1 VSATQG
7 EGPRPR
13 EVWLLVLG
21 SVALAVIVTWPLAIH
36 PGHRI
41 AQNLADPIRT
51 AWQVAWTGHALA
63 HQPLHVWQSN
73 AFWPLG
79 NSLAFSDSLLGY
91 APFGL
96 AGSGQTAAL
105 VRYNLLFLLAYA
117 LPLIGAYLLGRELGL
132 RPAAA
137 AVAGLAF
144 AYAPARSEFNS
155 HLHVIS
161 SGAIPLSLFLLVR
174 GYRRQRPGIVFAGW
188 AVAAW
193 QLSLGFTLGLQL
205 AYLLAV
211 VAIVVGVLWWRR
223 ERRALPRPVL
233 LASVAG
239 VALFAV
245 VGAFQARP
253 YLQVADRYEG
263 ARRSEAQVQRYSASP
278 RAYLSASPENRLW
291 AGATAG
297 IRDDLREPKETSLFP
312 GLAIVLLAGVGVVA
326 GTAFS
331 RRLRAGLAIGV
342 LVCAVCALGF
352 GLANGWLGYRW
363 LFKFAP
369 GWGGVRTPGRIV
381 TLVTLG
387 LALLAGAGAQRLMAR
402 DRRAAVALAAVL
414 PALVLAEGV
423 FSLDQPRV
431 PRAPAALAGLDG
443 PQIHLPIGPYDRLY
457 QFWSVE
463 GFPKIANGVS
473 TIGLPPLERLRDQME
488 DFPDRRSVRALR
500 KLGIRTVVLHT
511 GDRVHALPPS
521 SEPPRPPDPDQAAD
535 RDAGNLGLTREDADD
550 DVVIYRIRDSAV
562 P

>member
-1 VSATQG
+1 
-7 EGPRPR
+7 
-13 EVWLLVLG
+13 VWLLVLG
-21 SVALAVIVTWPLAIH
+21 SLALAVVVTWPLAIH
-36 PGHRI
+36 PGQRI

-63 HQPLHVWQSN
+63 HQPLHIWQSN

-96 AGSGQTAAL
+96 IGSGETAAL

-117 LPLIGAYLLGRELGL
+117 LPLIGAYLLARELGL

-144 AYAPARSEFNS
+144 AYAPARAEFNS

-161 SGAIPLSLFLLVR
+161 SGAIPLSLFFLVR
-174 GYRRQRPGIVFAGW
+174 GYRLQRPGVVFAGW

-211 VAIVVGVLWWRR
+211 VAVVFGVLRWRG
-223 ERRALPRPVL
+223 ERRMPPRPVIV
-233 LASVAG
+233 ASVAG
-239 VALFAV
+239 VALFAA

-263 ARRSEAQVQRYSASP
+263 HRSEAQVKRYSASP
-278 RAYLSASPENRLW
+278 RTYLSAPEENRLW

-312 GLAIVLLAGVGVVA
+312 GLAIVLLAGVGVAA

-331 RRLRAGLAIGV
+331 RALRIGLAIGV
-342 LVCAVCALGF
+342 VACALFALGF
-352 GLANGWLGYRW
+352 GVANGWLGYRW

-369 GWGGVRTPGRIV
+369 GWGGVRTPGRLV

-387 LALLAGAGAQRLMAR
+387 LALLAGAGAQRVLAAAR
-402 DRRAAVALAAVL
+402 DRRAALALAAVL
-414 PALVLAEGV
+414 PALVLAEGL

-431 PRAPAALAGLDG
+431 PRAPAALAGLAG

-463 GFPKIANGVS
+463 GFPQIANGVS
-473 TIGLPPLERLRDQME
+473 TIGLPPQQRLRDEME

-500 KLGIRTVVLHT
+500 RLGIRTVVLHT
-511 GDRVHALPPS
+511 GPRVHALPPS
-521 SEPPRPPDPDQAAD
+521 SEPPRPRDPDEAAG
-535 RDAGNLGLTREDADD
+535 RDVDDLGLTREDEDD
-550 DVVIYRIRDSAV
+550 DVTIYEIRDSTV

>member
-1 VSATQG
+1 
-7 EGPRPR
+7 
-13 EVWLLVLG
+13 VWLLVLG
-21 SVALAVIVTWPLAIH
+21 SIALAVIVTWPLAIH

-63 HQPLHVWQSN
+63 HQPLHIWQSN

-96 AGSGQTAAL
+96 VGSGQTAAL

-161 SGAIPLSLFLLVR
+161 SGAIPLSLFFLVR
-174 GYRRQRPGIVFAGW
+174 GYRRQRPGIVLAGW

-211 VAIVVGVLWWRR
+211 VAVVVGVLWWRGD
-223 ERRALPRPVL
+223 RRALPRPVV

-253 YLQVADRYEG
+253 YVDVADRYEG

-278 RAYLSASPENRLW
+278 RAYLSAAPENRLW

-312 GLAIVLLAGVGVVA
+312 GLAILLLAGVGVAA

-331 RRLRAGLAIGV
+331 RGLRAGLAIGV
-342 LVCAVCALGF
+342 VACAVFALGF
-352 GLANGWLGYRW
+352 GFANGWLGYRW

-369 GWGGVRTPGRIV
+369 GWGGVRTPGRIF

-387 LALLAGAGAQRLMAR
+387 LALLAGAGAQRLIAGTR
-402 DRRAAVALAAVL
+402 GRHAAVALAAVL
-414 PALVLAEGV
+414 PALVLAEGL

-443 PQIHLPIGPYDRLY
+443 PEINLPIGPYDRLY

-473 TIGLPPLERLRDQME
+473 TVGLPPLHRLREQME

-500 KLGIRTVVLHT
+500 KLGIRTVLLHT
-511 GDRVHALPPS
+511 GPGVRALPES
-521 SEPPRPPDPDQAAD
+521 SEPPRPPEPAKAAD
-535 RDAGNLGLTREDADD
+535 RDVDDLGLTRRDADD
-550 DVVIYRIRDSAV
+550 VVVYEIRDPAV